1 MAGQGRN
8 DEDLPRDGGG
18 PAAGDRAGGDWAGGD
33 WAGGEAVGG
42 GSAGGQAA
50 VGGAVGGAVVGGAA
64 SAGAAGGGA
73 GGGLTT
79 GEVARRL
86 GVAPTTVRTWD
97 RRYGLG
103 PDAHTGGRHRRWTA
117 VDVARLERMCA
128 LTATGIPPAEA
139 ARMVREDAP
148 PDTGSAPAGRA
159 AGAAPGAGEAG
170 PPDGAAP
177 EMHPAGPPAGA
188 VPDLAPAGPGP
199 GPGPGAVPDL
209 APAGPGPGPGP
220 GAVPDPAPAGPGAGA
235 GPRPGVGPG
244 PGAAPGAGVSPP
256 RSTSV
261 GTPAPS
267 STRTRTRPRSRAG
280 SGLRLGDVRQECKG
294 IARAAL
300 RLDAA
305 ALDGLLRSAIDEH
318 GLVTAWTEVIMP
330 TLQAVGR
337 KWESSGEKYVE
348 VEHFLSWHVSGA
360 LRRSTPVSAA
370 DRPGALT
377 VLACVPG
384 ENHTLP
390 LEVLAAALAEREL
403 PVRMF
408 GGALPVESLVT
419 AVRRTGPAAVALWAQ
434 SRGTASRPLA
444 QHVAAMEWG
453 VRGARR
459 KPVVLTIGPGWA
471 GGRAVPGLPRP
482 TGLAEAVAVLE
493 SVVSR

>member
-1 MAGQGRN
+1 MGAH
-8 DEDLPRDGGG
+8 ERDGD
-18 PAAGDRAGGDWAGGD
+18 DRAGDQAPQ
-33 WAGGEAVGG
+33 
-42 GSAGGQAA
+42 GS
-50 VGGAVGGAVVGGAA
+50 
-64 SAGAAGGGA
+64 
-73 GGGLTT
+73 GLTT

-117 VDVARLERMCA
+117 ADVARLERMCA

-139 ARMVREDAP
+139 ARTVLGEADPEAATEAGP
-148 PDTGSAPAGRA
+148 EPGPEAATKGRA
-159 AGAAPGAGEAG
+159 A
-170 PPDGAAP
+170 
-177 EMHPAGPPAGA
+177 A
-188 VPDLAPAGPGP
+188 VS
-199 GPGPGAVPDL
+199 
-209 APAGPGPGPGP
+209 
-220 GAVPDPAPAGPGAGA
+220 
-235 GPRPGVGPG
+235 PRPPVR
-244 PGAAPGAGVSPP
+244 A
-256 RSTSV
+256 
-261 GTPAPS
+261 
-267 STRTRTRPRSRAG
+267 RSRAG
-280 SGLRLGDVRQECKG
+280 SGLRMGDVRQECKG

-305 ALDGLLRSAIDEH
+305 ALDELLAATIDEH

-360 LRRSTPVSAA
+360 LRRGAPTAVG
-370 DRPGALT
+370 DRTGALT

-390 LEVLAAALAEREL
+390 LEVLAAALAERGV

-434 SRGTASRPLA
+434 SRTTASRPLA

-459 KPVVLTIGPGWA
+459 RPVVLTVGPGWA
-471 GGRAVPGLPRP
+471 GRAVAGLPRP
-482 TGLAEAVAVLE
+482 TGLAEAVALLE

>member
-1 MAGQGRN
+1 MGIRERD
-8 DEDLPRDGGG
+8 DEGMP
-18 PAAGDRAGGDWAGGD
+18 
-33 WAGGEAVGG
+33 
-42 GSAGGQAA
+42 
-50 VGGAVGGAVVGGAA
+50 
-64 SAGAAGGGA
+64 AGA
-73 GGGLTT
+73 GLTT

-117 VDVARLERMCA
+117 GDMARLERMCA
-128 LTATGIPPAEA
+128 LTATGIAPAEA
-139 ARMVREDAP
+139 ARMVRGDAP
-148 PDTGSAPAGRA
+148 PEAVPARSAAD
-159 AGAAPGAGEAG
+159 AAPR
-170 PPDGAAP
+170 
-177 EMHPAGPPAGA
+177 PAVRA
-188 VPDLAPAGPGP
+188 
-199 GPGPGAVPDL
+199 
-209 APAGPGPGPGP
+209 
-220 GAVPDPAPAGPGAGA
+220 
-235 GPRPGVGPG
+235 
-244 PGAAPGAGVSPP
+244 
-256 RSTSV
+256 
-261 GTPAPS
+261 
-267 STRTRTRPRSRAG
+267 RSRAG
-280 SGLRLGDVRQECKG
+280 SGMRLGDVRQECKG

-305 ALDGLLRSAIDEH
+305 ALDELLEAAIDEH

-337 KWESSGEKYVE
+337 KWQSSGEKYVE

-360 LRRSTPVSAA
+360 LRRGAPPTAA
-370 DRPGALT
+370 DRPGAT
-377 VLACVPG
+377 VVLACVPG

-390 LEVLAAALAEREL
+390 LEVLAAALAERGL

-434 SRGTASRPLA
+434 SRTTASRPLA

-459 KPVVLTIGPGWA
+459 KPVVLTIGPGWT
-471 GGRAVPGLPRP
+471 GRTVTGLPRP

-493 SVVSR
+493 RVVSR

>member
-1 MAGQGRN
+1 MGVHERDSEDRGR
-8 DEDLPRDGGG
+8 
-18 PAAGDRAGGDWAGGD
+18 
-33 WAGGEAVGG
+33 
-42 GSAGGQAA
+42 
-50 VGGAVGGAVVGGAA
+50 GGAPL
-64 SAGAAGGGA
+64 

-117 VDVARLERMCA
+117 TDVARLERMCA

-139 ARMVREDAP
+139 ARTVLGEATQEPTPAGWASPAPPEAAAEEAGEAAPGRRDADAP
-148 PDTGSAPAGRA
+148 PRPSAPA
-159 AGAAPGAGEAG
+159 
-170 PPDGAAP
+170 
-177 EMHPAGPPAGA
+177 
-188 VPDLAPAGPGP
+188 
-199 GPGPGAVPDL
+199 
-209 APAGPGPGPGP
+209 
-220 GAVPDPAPAGPGAGA
+220 
-235 GPRPGVGPG
+235 
-244 PGAAPGAGVSPP
+244 
-256 RSTSV
+256 
-261 GTPAPS
+261 
-267 STRTRTRPRSRAG
+267 RSRAG

-305 ALDGLLRSAIDEH
+305 ALDELLETAIVEH
-318 GLVTAWTEVIMP
+318 GLVAAWTEVIMP

-360 LRRSTPVSAA
+360 LRRGAPPSAA
-370 DRPGALT
+370 DRPGAT
-377 VLACVPG
+377 VVLACVPG

-390 LEVLAAALAEREL
+390 LEVLAAALAERGL

-419 AVRRTGPAAVALWAQ
+419 AVRRTGPAAVGLWAQ
-434 SRGTASRPLA
+434 SRTTASRPLA

-459 KPVVLTIGPGWA
+459 RPVVLTIGPGWT
-471 GGRAVPGLPRP
+471 GRTVTGLPRP
-482 TGLAEAVAVLE
+482 TGLAEAVALLE

>member
-1 MAGQGRN
+1 MGAHERDSRGR
-8 DEDLPRDGGG
+8 G
-18 PAAGDRAGGDWAGGD
+18 P
-33 WAGGEAVGG
+33 E
-42 GSAGGQAA
+42 SAP
-50 VGGAVGGAVVGGAA
+50 
-64 SAGAAGGGA
+64 AGA
-73 GGGLTT
+73 GLTT

-117 VDVARLERMCA
+117 TDVARLERMCA

-139 ARMVREDAP
+139 ARTVLGEATQEPAPTGWASPASTETAREAP
-148 PDTGSAPAGRA
+148 TGAAREAAAGEVA
-159 AGAAPGAGEAG
+159 AGAAGEAGEAG
-170 PPDGAAP
+170 EAAP
-177 EMHPAGPPAGA
+177 RPRGA
-188 VPDLAPAGPGP
+188 DPSPRPSVPVAAPA
-199 GPGPGAVPDL
+199 
-209 APAGPGPGPGP
+209 
-220 GAVPDPAPAGPGAGA
+220 
-235 GPRPGVGPG
+235 
-244 PGAAPGAGVSPP
+244 
-256 RSTSV
+256 
-261 GTPAPS
+261 
-267 STRTRTRPRSRAG
+267 RSRAG

-305 ALDGLLRSAIDEH
+305 ALDELLETAIVEH
-318 GLVTAWTEVIMP
+318 GLVAAWTEVIMP

-360 LRRSTPVSAA
+360 LRRGAPPSAA
-370 DRPGALT
+370 DRPGAT
-377 VLACVPG
+377 VVLACVPG

-390 LEVLAAALAEREL
+390 LEVLAAALAERGL

-408 GGALPVESLVT
+408 GGALPVESLIT

-434 SRGTASRPLA
+434 SRTTASRPLA

-459 KPVVLTIGPGWA
+459 KPVVLTIGPGWT
-471 GGRAVPGLPRP
+471 GRTVTGLPRP

-493 SVVSR
+493 SVVPR

>member
-1 MAGQGRN
+1 MGVHERDSQGR
-8 DEDLPRDGGG
+8 G
-18 PAAGDRAGGDWAGGD
+18 P
-33 WAGGEAVGG
+33 E
-42 GSAGGQAA
+42 SAPLG
-50 VGGAVGGAVVGGAA
+50 V
-64 SAGAAGGGA
+64 
-73 GGGLTT
+73 GLTT

-103 PDAHTGGRHRRWTA
+103 PDVHTGGRHRRWTP

-139 ARMVREDAP
+139 ARTVLGEATQEP
-148 PDTGSAPAGRA
+148 APARRA
-159 AGAAPGAGEAG
+159 APATPEAAGEAAG
-170 PPDGAAP
+170 EAAQGRRN
-177 EMHPAGPPAGA
+177 AGVA
-188 VPDLAPAGPGP
+188 
-199 GPGPGAVPDL
+199 
-209 APAGPGPGPGP
+209 
-220 GAVPDPAPAGPGAGA
+220 
-235 GPRPGVGPG
+235 PRP
-244 PGAAPGAGVSPP
+244 
-256 RSTSV
+256 SV
-261 GTPAPS
+261 
-267 STRTRTRPRSRAG
+267 RTRSRAG
-280 SGLRLGDVRQECKG
+280 SGLRLGDARQECKG

-305 ALDGLLRSAIDEH
+305 ALDELLETAIAEH
-318 GLVTAWTEVIMP
+318 GLVAAWTEVIMP

-360 LRRSTPVSAA
+360 LRRGAPPAAA
-370 DRPGALT
+370 DGPGTTT

-390 LEVLAAALAEREL
+390 LEVLAAALAERGL

-434 SRGTASRPLA
+434 SRSTASRPLA

-459 KPVVLTIGPGWA
+459 KPVVLTIGPGWT
-471 GGRAVPGLPRP
+471 GRTVTGLPRP

>member
-1 MAGQGRN
+1 MAAH
-8 DEDLPRDGGG
+8 ERDGQSG
-18 PAAGDRAGGDWAGGD
+18 PT
-33 WAGGEAVGG
+33 
-42 GSAGGQAA
+42 SAPQ
-50 VGGAVGGAVVGGAA
+50 
-64 SAGAAGGGA
+64 A

-117 VDVARLERMCA
+117 EDVARLERMCA

-139 ARMVREDAP
+139 ARMVRDEAP
-148 PDTGSAPAGRA
+148 PAAGADARA
-159 AGAAPGAGEAG
+159 AGTASARLCSPAQGRPWRPGAGPAR
-170 PPDGAAP
+170 PAAP
-177 EMHPAGPPAGA
+177 AAVASPEADRARHLAEASAGA
-188 VPDLAPAGPGP
+188 VPAARPWEASAQADPAGT
-199 GPGPGAVPDL
+199 A
-209 APAGPGPGPGP
+209 A
-220 GAVPDPAPAGPGAGA
+220 
-235 GPRPGVGPG
+235 
-244 PGAAPGAGVSPP
+244 AAP
-256 RSTSV
+256 RSS
-261 GTPAPS
+261 A
-267 STRTRTRPRSRAG
+267 RARARSRAG

-305 ALDGLLRSAIDEH
+305 ALDELLQAAIDEH
-318 GLVTAWTEVIMP
+318 GLVTAWMEVIMP

-360 LRRSTPVSAA
+360 LRRSTPVPVA
-370 DRPGALT
+370 DRPGAVT

-390 LEVLAAALAEREL
+390 LEVLAAALAERGL

-434 SRGTASRPLA
+434 SLGTASRPLA

-459 KPVVLTIGPGWA
+459 KPAVLTIGPGWA

-482 TGLAEAVAVLE
+482 TGLAEAVAILE

>member
-1 MAGQGRN
+1 MGGA
-8 DEDLPRDGGG
+8 GGG
-18 PAAGDRAGGDWAGGD
+18 
-33 WAGGEAVGG
+33 
-42 GSAGGQAA
+42 
-50 VGGAVGGAVVGGAA
+50 GGAVGG
-64 SAGAAGGGA
+64 GAAGA
-73 GGGLTT
+73 GLTT

-117 VDVARLERMCA
+117 GDLARLERMCA

-139 ARMVREDAP
+139 ARMVREEAP
-148 PDTGSAPAGRA
+148 PDGGSAPAGGRVGGSSPA
-159 AGAAPGAGEAG
+159 GSSDRVSPEADESGGSAGAGPEAYPARDAAEAESEADPAGRLTGIAPG
-170 PPDGAAP
+170 P
-177 EMHPAGPPAGA
+177 E
-188 VPDLAPAGPGP
+188 PAGPG
-199 GPGPGAVPDL
+199 GD
-209 APAGPGPGPGP
+209 
-220 GAVPDPAPAGPGAGA
+220 
-235 GPRPGVGPG
+235 
-244 PGAAPGAGVSPP
+244 AAPR
-256 RSTSV
+256 RSTVASTS
-261 GTPAPS
+261 GSGSPS
-267 STRTRTRPRSRAG
+267 AVTRARARSRAG

-305 ALDGLLRSAIDEH
+305 ALDELLQSAIDEH

-390 LEVLAAALAEREL
+390 LEVLAAALAERGL

-419 AVRRTGPAAVALWAQ
+419 AVRRTGPVAVALWAQ

-482 TGLAEAVAVLE
+482 TGLAEAVAVVE

>member
-1 MAGQGRN
+1 MGVH
-8 DEDLPRDGGG
+8 ERDSRRRG
-18 PAAGDRAGGDWAGGD
+18 P
-33 WAGGEAVGG
+33 E
-42 GSAGGQAA
+42 SAPTDA
-50 VGGAVGGAVVGGAA
+50 
-64 SAGAAGGGA
+64 
-73 GGGLTT
+73 GLTT

-117 VDVARLERMCA
+117 TDVARLERMCA

-139 ARMVREDAP
+139 ARTVLGEA
-148 PDTGSAPAGRA
+148 TQEAGSAT
-159 AGAAPGAGEAG
+159 E
-170 PPDGAAP
+170 PD
-177 EMHPAGPPAGA
+177 AGA
-188 VPDLAPAGPGP
+188 VGLTAPA
-199 GPGPGAVPDL
+199 
-209 APAGPGPGPGP
+209 
-220 GAVPDPAPAGPGAGA
+220 
-235 GPRPGVGPG
+235 
-244 PGAAPGAGVSPP
+244 SPP
-256 RSTSV
+256 PPPSV
-261 GTPAPS
+261 PA
-267 STRTRTRPRSRAG
+267 RSRAG

-305 ALDGLLRSAIDEH
+305 ALDELLEAAIAEH
-318 GLVTAWTEVIMP
+318 GLVAAWTEVIMP

-360 LRRSTPVSAA
+360 LRRGAPPAAA
-370 DRPGALT
+370 DGPGATT

-390 LEVLAAALAEREL
+390 LEVLAAALAERGL

-434 SRGTASRPLA
+434 SRTTASRPLA

-459 KPVVLTIGPGWA
+459 KPVVLTIGPGWS
-471 GGRAVPGLPRP
+471 GRTVTGLPRP
-482 TGLAEAVAVLE
+482 RGLAEAVAVLE